1 MQNILITGASSG
13 LGLFL
18 AKHFDKLNFNLV
30 TVGRDKRKVNNL
42 KNLLSL
48 KNKSNCFRY
57 DLSVSKDFNNFIN
70 KIKSKKFNS
79 VIHCMGGGL
88 GMHETLIDKKNLS
101 VLFDINVGIA
111 LNINNE
117 VISKNLKKKNLKLI
131 HIGSV
136 KGLETGAS
144 VGYSM
149 VKASL
154 IAYTKTLARK
164 LIKKNIFIHCVL
176 PGAFEYNHNSFE
188 RLKKKNKKI
197 YNKFIKEK
205 LPLQKIS
212 KPNDFI
218 GLFELLISDKG
229 NILSGSSITA
239 DFTETSTFRI

>member
-1 MQNILITGASSG
+1 
-13 LGLFL
+13 
-18 AKHFDKLNFNLV
+18 
-30 TVGRDKRKVNNL
+30 
-42 KNLLSL
+42 
-48 KNKSNCFRY
+48 
-57 DLSVSKDFNNFIN
+57 
-70 KIKSKKFNS
+70 
-79 VIHCMGGGL
+79 MGGGL

>member
-18 AKHFDKLNFNLV
+18 AKHFDNLNYDLV
-30 TVGRDKRKVNNL
+30 TVGRDRKKVNNL
-42 KNLLSL
+42 KNSLSL
-48 KNKSNCFRY
+48 KNKSNCLRY
-57 DLSVSKDFNNFIN
+57 DLSVSKDFKNFIN
-70 KIKSKKFNS
+70 RIKTKKFNS

-88 GMHETLIDKKNLS
+88 GIHEPLINKKKLS

-117 VISKNLKKKNLKLI
+117 IILKNLKKKNLKLI

-154 IAYTKTLARK
+154 IAYTKTLAIK
-164 LIKKNIFIHCVL
+164 LIKKNIFIHWYL
-176 PGAFEYNHNSFE
+176 SAFEYENNSFE
-188 RLKKKNKKI
+188 RLKKKNR
-197 YNKFIKEK
+197 KFIKN
-205 LPLQKIS
+205 L
-212 KPNDFI
+212 
-218 GLFELLISDKG
+218 
-229 NILSGSSITA
+229 
-239 DFTETSTFRI
+239 

>member
-57 DLSVSKDFNNFIN
+57 DLSVSKDFKNFIN